1 MNFIKVIGVGSPFG
15 EDRTGW
21 MVAERL
27 KQRISTQPCLNKYVK
42 VEWHDRPGIRLI
54 ELMHETKI
62 VFLID
67 AVKSGNKLGTIHR
80 LKNSEIQEF
89 KSLFSTHHVGIAQTL
104 QLASALKVLPE
115 NIILYGIEIDNLE
128 FHSTLSE
135 SVEAAINEVV
145 VKINKEIIDLII
157 MIHGIDIK
165 EYPINFTTAKN
176 LG

>member
-15 EDRTGW
+15 EDQAGW

-27 KQRISTQPCLNKYVK
+27 KNQIFTQTCLKKYVN

-54 ELMHETKI
+54 ELMHETKNI
-62 VFLID
+62 FLID

-80 LKNSEIQEF
+80 LKNSEIHEF
-89 KSLFSTHHVGIAQTL
+89 KSLFSTHHVGIPQTL
-104 QLASALKVLPE
+104 QLASVLNVMPD
-115 NIILYGIEIDNLE
+115 NIILYGIEIDNIE

-135 SVEAAINEVV
+135 SVEVAINEVV

-157 MIHGIDIK
+157 MIHGIDLQEIP
-165 EYPINFTTAKN
+165 Y
-176 LG
+176 